1 MANSLGTRQARYL
14 PMGVMVGT
22 YMNCSAGPAKPDGA
36 ATRGSLGEELTFADF
51 LFRPEADG

>member
-1 MANSLGTRQARYL
+1 
-14 PMGVMVGT
+14 MGVMVGT
-22 YMNCSAGPAKPDGA
+22 YMNCSTGPAKPEGA